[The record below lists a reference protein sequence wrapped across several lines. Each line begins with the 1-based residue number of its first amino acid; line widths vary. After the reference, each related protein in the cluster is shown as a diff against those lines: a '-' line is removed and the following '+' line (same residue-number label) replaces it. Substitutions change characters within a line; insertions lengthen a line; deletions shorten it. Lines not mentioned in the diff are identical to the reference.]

1 MDLTRVSYDNKEINK
16 IIVSN
21 ILKMFKRRNLIENIE
36 ETFNSIENDI
46 SPNKSIKVKLL
57 DNQNSMI
64 YIINDKVTSITQNS
78 PIDDFLSKDVNIF
91 KFVIIREPS
100 KKTFKQVI
108 ENYPNSEI
116 FFQNEFMED
125 IPSKDIIPEHRLLNS
140 DEKDELTQVID
151 SKNLKKIFTTDM
163 MSRYFNAKVND
174 IFRINRMN
182 TTSGNGI
189 DYRVVVPGKID
200 MLF

>member
-1 MDLTRVSYDNKEINK
+1 MNLTRVTYDMKETN
-16 IIVSN
+16 N
-21 ILKMFKRRNLIENIE
+21 ILVKNILHMFERRGILDNYESEYESIKETIE
-36 ETFNSIENDI
+36 
-46 SPNKSIKVKLL
+46 PNKVIKTKLNNGSNAL
-57 DNQNSMI
+57 I
-64 YIINDKVTSITQNS
+64 YLINDKVSSVTQNS
-78 PIDDFLSKDVNIF
+78 PIDEFLSSNTNLKKIV
-91 KFVIIREPS
+91 VINEPS
-100 KKTFKQVI
+100 KKAFKQI
-108 ENYPNSEI
+108 MENYPNSEP

>member
-1 MDLTRVSYDNKEINK
+1 MDLTRVNYDNKEINK

-21 ILKMFKRRNLIENIE
+21 ILKMFKRRKLIEDVE

-57 DNQNSMI
+57 NNQNSMI

-78 PIDDFLSKDVNIF
+78 PIDDFLSKDVNIL
-91 KFVIIREPS
+91 KFVIIKEPS

-182 TTSGNGI
+182 TASGNGI
-189 DYRVVVPGKID
+189 DYRVVIPGKID